1 MPTLAELAPGTKAT
15 VVDVLGD
22 DEIAIRVMEMG
33 VVEDEAITVVGRAP
47 FGDPIEVSL
56 RGYRLSLRRAEAE
69 KVQVRVQTD

>member
-15 VVDVLGD
+15 IVDVQGD
-22 DEIAIRVMEMG
+22 DEIAMRVMEMG
-33 VVEDEAITVVGRAP
+33 VVEDEVITVVGRAP